1 MKRPPGRIVEPE
13 LLDELAPQD
22 PRALRS
28 RRDLRLLNF
37 GMRHPP
43 TIATSLLEQLRDSS
57 APRIAELGAGDGHF
71 LLAVAQ
77 RLRSKWPSAE
87 ATLVDRLDSF
97 DPGIGERFKSIGWR
111 VRTEMKT
118 AIEWLRQT
126 PPGTVDAII
135 CNLFLH
141 QFKTEELT
149 EMLRL
154 AAGCTRL
161 LIALEP
167 RRSLRSRLTGR
178 LLWVMGCSHVTR
190 HDADKSI
197 RAGFDKRELSDLWPD
212 KQNWSLT
219 ERAAGL
225 FSHLFIARRADP

>member
-1 MKRPPGRIVEPE
+1 MKPTPGRIVEPE
-13 LLDELAPQD
+13 LLDELPPQD

-37 GMRHPP
+37 GMGHPP
-43 TIATSLLEQLRDSS
+43 VMAAALLENLPDSR
-57 APRIAELGAGDGHF
+57 APRIVELGAGDGHF

-77 RLRSKWPSAE
+77 RLRSKWPAAE

-97 DPGIGERFKSIGWR
+97 DPQIDKRFNGLGWR
-111 VRTEMKT
+111 LRTEINT
-118 AIEWLRQT
+118 ATEWLGQS
-126 PPGTVDAII
+126 PPGTSDAVI

-141 QFKTEELT
+141 QFKTEDLA

-154 AAGCTRL
+154 AARATRL

-178 LLWVMGCSHVTR
+178 LLWVIGCSHVTR
-190 HDADKSI
+190 HDAGISI
-197 RAGFDKRELSDLWPD
+197 RAGFDKRELSELWPD
-212 KQNWSLT
+212 NQNWSLT
-219 ERAAGL
+219 EQPAGL
-225 FSHLFIARRADP
+225 FSHLFIARRAAP